1 MKRIYIVIILVVAAF
16 SSAIGQSNFS
26 VGGGYFGHTATY
38 PGVVFEAEW
47 ESVLTDKASMPL
59 RVDIGAYFHER
70 YHTGIFADVNYGF
83 RQYFKSGIYLEE
95 SVGAGVLVSF
105 LSNDATYEVDDAGEV
120 NETSGFSTV
129 DFMPS
134 ITLGVGYNVTKN
146 RDVANYVWFR
156 PKLFWQY
163 PHKTTS
169 TYNFA
174 VQVGYTHT
182 ISSK

>member
-1 MKRIYIVIILVVAAF
+1 MKYIYITLIIALISITGAQA
-16 SSAIGQSNFS
+16 QSNFN
-26 VGGGYFGHTATY
+26 VGAGYFGHTATY
-38 PGVVFEAEW
+38 PGIVLEAEW
-47 ESVLTDKASMPL
+47 ESLVSEKASIPL
-59 RVDIGAYFHER
+59 RVDIGMYFHKR

-83 RQYFKSGIYLEE
+83 RQYFKSGFYLEE
-95 SVGAGVLVSF
+95 SIGVGVLTSF
-105 LSNDATYEVDDAGEV
+105 LSNDATYEVNDAGEV
-120 NETSGFSTV
+120 KGASGFSSI

-134 ITLGVGYNVTKN
+134 ITLGLGYNVTKN
-146 RDVANYVWFR
+146 RDVANYIWLR

-169 TYNFA
+169 TYNIA